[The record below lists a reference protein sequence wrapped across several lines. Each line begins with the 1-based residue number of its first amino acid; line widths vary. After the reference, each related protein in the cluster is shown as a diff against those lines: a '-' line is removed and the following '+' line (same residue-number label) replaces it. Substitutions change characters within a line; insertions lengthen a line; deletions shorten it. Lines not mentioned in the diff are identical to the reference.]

1 MMPGSSHTIFAEAG
15 EPHMLILLHL
25 NDTGSVGSPYRNIP
39 CCWLSY
45 EREFAWIGDS
55 KNCIPRKVKSLL
67 GISPPKKNL
76 ETTRWLDE
84 HWIWNWLALC
94 HSAIIFFVNFSQH
107 PRSRQ
112 MICQWYGPWEFGC
125 TIHGHHGENGP
136 DNHGIFEQM
145 CFFLSLFHDISL
157 FLTIFSMNSGAKCRE
172 DELRHLNLLGLR
184 EFQIHGQHHQSVAA
198 WLGWVAFF

>member
-1 MMPGSSHTIFAEAG
+1 MTLGHWDHHTAHAYT
-15 EPHMLILLHL
+15 MLLTILREGVCL
-25 NDTGSVGSPYRNIP
+25 NWGLQELFPT
-39 CCWLSY
+39 
-45 EREFAWIGDS
+45 
-55 KNCIPRKVKSLL
+55 KSQESFRYF
-67 GISPPKKNL
+67 IRQKKNL
-76 ETTRWLDE
+76 ETTRWLDYE

-94 HSAIIFFVNFSQH
+94 HSAGIFFVNFSQH

-145 CFFLSLFHDISL
+145 CFFLSLFHDVSL
-157 FLTIFSMNSGAKCRE
+157 FLTIFSLNSGAKCRE

-184 EFQIHGQHHQSVAA
+184 EFPIHGQHHQSVAA